1 MPAAHRASPA
11 LLLAA
16 IAASAPVCSA
26 APSDLLTAAES
37 SDWRRTMTS
46 AEVVD
51 LLERIHAASRVTHLA
66 ELGRSFEGRPI
77 PLIVLANP
85 PARSAAEARAS
96 GKPIVFA
103 FGNIHAGEVCGKE
116 ALVMLAR
123 EIGLDLA
130 DGAEA
135 RALLDRLVVVF
146 APNYN
151 PDGNDRMSPD
161 NRPGQDGPAEGMG
174 QRANAMGLDLNRDWV
189 KLESPEAQAMV
200 RFLTEWDPHL
210 TIDTHTTNGSR
221 HRYVLTYD
229 APLNPSGHEP
239 SIAFVRDELLPMV
252 GERLRDRTG
261 YDTFFYGDF
270 DEAHATWTTYSAQPR
285 FGGPYQ
291 GLRGQMSILSEAY
304 SYAPYRD
311 RVLATREFV
320 REILTYAAQHAPR
333 LVELKERAR
342 REVAA
347 AGADPQPSDVVGIR
361 HRLAAWPEPALV
373 RGYELAPD
381 ESGRLRPT
389 DRPRDHLVVHRGRFE
404 AALSVRLPHAYL
416 VGPALSAVI
425 ERVRQH
431 GIETRPF
438 EGEARVERY
447 TVTSSQRAERP
458 FQGHHLVQLEVRADD
473 AIVRGGPGW
482 VLVPTAQ
489 PLGTLAAYLLEPQA
503 EDGFAAWNLYDDF
516 AEAGR
521 VVPVY
526 RVARPHDLRPER
538 HSDE

>member
-1 MPAAHRASPA
+1 MPASLAPLVVAA
-11 LLLAA
+11 ALAA
-16 IAASAPVCSA
+16 PVP
-26 APSDLLTAAES
+26 PSLPNDLLTAAES
-37 SDWRRTMTS
+37 SDYRRTMTS

-51 LLERIHAASRVTHLA
+51 LLGRIHGASRVTHLA
-66 ELGRSFEGRPI
+66 ELGRSFEDRPI
-77 PLIVLANP
+77 PLIVLADP
-85 PARSAAEARAS
+85 PVRTAAEARAS
-96 GKPIVFA
+96 GKPVVLA

-123 EIGLDLA
+123 EIGC
-130 DGAEA
+130 DGDAGDAEA
-135 RALLDRLVVVF
+135 RALLDRLVLVF

-151 PDGNDRMSPD
+151 PDGNDRMRPD

-200 RFLTEWDPHL
+200 RFLTEWDPYL

-261 YDTFFYGDF
+261 CDTFFYGDF

-361 HRLAAWPEPALV
+361 HRLAAWPEPAIV
-373 RGYELAPD
+373 RGYALAPD

-389 DRPRDHLVVHRGRFE
+389 DTPRDHLVVHRGRFE
-404 AALSVRLPHAYL
+404 ATLSVSRPHAYL
-416 VGPALSAVI
+416 VGPALGAVV
-425 ERVRQH
+425 EKLRQH
-431 GIETRPF
+431 GIETRSF
-438 EGEARVERY
+438 DGAARVERY
-447 TVTSSQRAERP
+447 TITHAKQAERP
-458 FQGHHLVQLEVRADD
+458 FQGHHLVQLEARAED
-473 AIVRGGPGW
+473 AIVRAGPGW

-489 PLGTLAAYLLEPQA
+489 PLGTLAVYLLEPQS
-503 EDGFAAWNLYDDF
+503 EDGFAAWNFYDDF
-516 AEAGR
+516 AEPGS
-521 VVPVY
+521 VLPVY
-526 RVARPHDLRPER
+526 RIARPRDLDRASP
-538 HSDE
+538 SDE